1 MRACRCL
8 LIGAAAWVFAPR
20 VAVAQAQQE
29 EAAAPTPVPAVPSP
43 PLAAPASTAPAAP
56 SASAAPLSPVPAAP
70 APPAPAPA
78 APAAAPQEQLPASPG
93 ASATA
98 PTSSVSPELAAATA
112 GGLNYERETTWDL
125 NLEGGYGRFFSDPAK
140 NTGFVRARAG
150 VLFIRNSTYRALGL
164 TYEYSALSPAAFGVQ
179 GEVLNLELGLWT
191 QLGGFVD
198 VSGHFGAQL
207 AAGWSLFGVEGQY
220 RAVED
225 RGSAFAL
232 FGKLRL
238 PISIIARALK

>member
-1 MRACRCL
+1 MNERRSLVLCVA
-8 LIGAAAWVFAPR
+8 IWGFAPS
-20 VAVAQAQQE
+20 AAFAQGSAPPAPPPPASTE
-29 EAAAPTPVPAVPSP
+29 PSTLPPTASEAAAPV
-43 PLAAPASTAPAAP
+43 AAPAAV
-56 SASAAPLSPVPAAP
+56 SAAPTT
-70 APPAPAPA
+70 PAPA
-78 APAAAPQEQLPASPG
+78 APA
-93 ASATA
+93 
-98 PTSSVSPELAAATA
+98 VSPELAAATA
-112 GGLNYERETTWDL
+112 SGLNYERDTTWDL
-125 NLEGGYGRFFSDPAK
+125 NLEGGYGRFFSDPPK
-140 NTGFVRARAG
+140 NTGFVRARGG
-150 VLFIRNSTYRALGL
+150 VLFIRNSTYRALGV
-164 TYEYSALSPAAFGVQ
+164 TYEYSALSPAAFGIQ

-225 RGSAFAL
+225 RGSAFAV

>member
-1 MRACRCL
+1 MNECRCL
-8 LIGAAAWVFAPR
+8 VLCVALGGFAPT
-20 VAVAQAQQE
+20 AAFAQGS
-29 EAAAPTPVPAVPSP
+29 APPAPPPPAPIEPSTLP
-43 PLAAPASTAPAAP
+43 PASTEPSTLPPPA
-56 SASAAPLSPVPAAP
+56 SEPAAP
-70 APPAPAPA
+70 APPAAVSAAPTTPAPA
-78 APAAAPQEQLPASPG
+78 APA
-93 ASATA
+93 
-98 PTSSVSPELAAATA
+98 VSPELAAATA
-112 GGLNYERETTWDL
+112 SGLNYERDTTWDL

-140 NTGFVRARAG
+140 NTGFVRARGG
-150 VLFIRNSTYRALGL
+150 VLFIRNSTYRALGI

-220 RAVED
+220 RAVQD
-225 RGSAFAL
+225 RGSGFAV